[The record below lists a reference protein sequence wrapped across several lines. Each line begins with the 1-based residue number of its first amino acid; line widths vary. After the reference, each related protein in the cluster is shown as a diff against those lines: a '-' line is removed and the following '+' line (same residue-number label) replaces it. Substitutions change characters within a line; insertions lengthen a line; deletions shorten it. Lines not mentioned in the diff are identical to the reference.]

1 MECESVEDMV
11 EKMMRIY
18 HGIGFSYVIWR

>member
-18 HGIGFSYVIWR
+18 HGIGFSYVI